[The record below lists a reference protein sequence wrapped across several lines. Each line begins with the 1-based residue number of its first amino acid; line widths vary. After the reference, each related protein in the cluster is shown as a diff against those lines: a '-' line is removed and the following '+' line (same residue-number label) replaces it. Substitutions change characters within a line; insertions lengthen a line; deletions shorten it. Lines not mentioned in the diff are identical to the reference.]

1 MEIHKISK
9 TEEIVQSEYLG
20 FGAVVVE
27 VEVVAVVVV
36 VVEVEV
42 VAVVVVVV
50 EVKVVAVVV
59 VVVGSGASAGWC
71 LRCSLRSPVSMA
83 KSSPSLGRLRP
94 WMLATRVKRKTTRG
108 RIICWKMG
116 LRVVCSLEKSWYYS
130 SRITIFS
137 YDLMHLYF
145 QL

>member
-20 FGAVVVE
+20 FGAIVVE

-50 EVKVVAVVV
+50 
-59 VVVGSGASAGWC
+59 GGGASAGWC
-71 LRCSLRSPVSMA
+71 LRCSLRSLVIMA

>member
-9 TEEIVQSEYLG
+9 TEDIVQSEYLG
-20 FGAVVVE
+20 FGAIVVE

-50 EVKVVAVVV
+50 
-59 VVVGSGASAGWC
+59 GGGASAGWC
-71 LRCSLRSPVSMA
+71 LRCSLRSLVIMA

>member
-20 FGAVVVE
+20 FGAIVVE

-50 EVKVVAVVV
+50 
-59 VVVGSGASAGWC
+59 GGGASAGWC
-71 LRCSLRSPVSMA
+71 LRCSLRSLVIMA

-130 SRITIFS
+130 SWITIFS
-137 YDLMHLYF
+137 YDNAGEKSS
-145 QL
+145 